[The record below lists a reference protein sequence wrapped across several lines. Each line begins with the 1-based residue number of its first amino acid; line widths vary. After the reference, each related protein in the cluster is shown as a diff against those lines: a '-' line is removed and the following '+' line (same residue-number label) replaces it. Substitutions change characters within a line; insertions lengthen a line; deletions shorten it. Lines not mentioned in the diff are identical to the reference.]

1 MKRLII
7 IFFILFGFNLFSQS
21 EEIKNPPIS
30 KIIEELE
37 NKIGLE
43 MNNKNYEYIYNNI
56 LPKYNSEIRKLNND
70 KQLKK
75 YYDARIDACQI
86 RLDNARHNFLKTF
99 SKQLEEDI
107 KNNNIERKEAFEKA
121 SQIVHYSNDKIDKD
135 GLMGLLPSF
144 LGGDT
149 TYYKYWNNIR
159 ENLIK
164 KIEKKFN

>member
-1 MKRLII
+1 MVKKLILII
-7 IFFILFGFNLFSQS
+7 IFVMVV
-21 EEIKNPPIS
+21 IS
-30 KIIEELE
+30 CS
-37 NKIGLE
+37 
-43 MNNKNYEYIYNNI
+43 
-56 LPKYNSEIRKLNND
+56 NSNEKL
-70 KQLKK
+70 L
-75 YYDARIDACQI
+75 
-86 RLDNARHNFLKTF
+86 
-99 SKQLEEDI
+99 
-107 KNNNIERKEAFEKA
+107 KEALEKA